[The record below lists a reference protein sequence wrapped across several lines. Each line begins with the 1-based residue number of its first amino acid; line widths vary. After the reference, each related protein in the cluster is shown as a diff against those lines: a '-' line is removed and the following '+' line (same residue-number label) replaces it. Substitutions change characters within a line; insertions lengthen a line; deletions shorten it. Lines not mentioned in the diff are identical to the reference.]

1 MSLTLKSFYL
11 LAAIGINTG
20 LYSAAAS
27 SDTIAIPLGQ
37 QGDFWNVERPAKGMS
52 KTQVTTKYGEPLK
65 KSEGVGNP
73 PIYTWTYAEFDV
85 YFEYDHVIHS
95 VVIAHPNS

>member
-20 LYSAAAS
+20 LYSASAT
-27 SDTIAIPLGQ
+27 SDTITIPLGQ

-52 KTQVTTKYGEPLK
+52 QAQVESKYGEPLE
-65 KSEGVGNP
+65 KSAAVGKP
-73 PIYTWTYAEFDV
+73 PITTWTYTEFYV

-95 VVIAHPNS
+95 VVIANPKQ